1 MIESNPMAKI
11 TLWSPDFEQLT
22 NPVPHKLMLNWVIHA
37 EKKNFPRN
45 EVFDFD
51 SEVKKHNTYLMIIL
65 DKTLLPNPVAL
76 IAYLVHASY
85 KKTALL
91 HKVCVLEKHRRHGV
105 ARRMLQLQIGKLG
118 SRGYGVMKLW
128 VDEEREP
135 ARSLY
140 TDMGFKE
147 VDRVEDYYAPGRAG
161 IQMVLS
167 LLPS

>member
-11 TLWSPDFEQLT
+11 TCWSPDFEQLT
-22 NPVPHKLMLNWVIHA
+22 NPVPNKLILNWVIHA

-51 SEVKKHNTYLMIIL
+51 SEVKKQNTDLIVIL
-65 DKTLLPNPVAL
+65 DEKLLPNPVAL

-118 SRGYGVMKLW
+118 SRGYGVIKLW

-147 VDRVEDYYAPGRAG
+147 VDRVEDYYAPGRTG

-167 LLPS
+167 LLPR